1 MSICQ
6 TENGRAEKETV
17 ICFND
22 HYRTPRTVLCFV
34 LNSMLDKFTS
44 LRNYLNDD
52 SVTLTTCSSFFI
64 LSHYRHFFLWLQDDN
79 LNINNFMYG
88 VYQGIYILYI
98 FVPCKV
104 DWYLRDDVNATQNIT
119 IFFSFIYT

>member
-52 SVTLTTCSSFFI
+52 SVTLTTCSSFLFYLTI
-64 LSHYRHFFLWLQDDN
+64 GISS
-79 LNINNFMYG
+79 YG
-88 VYQGIYILYI
+88 Y
-98 FVPCKV
+98 KM
-104 DWYLRDDVNATQNIT
+104 IT
-119 IFFSFIYT
+119 